1 MKTITRSNNW
11 TDMVL
16 WVLLGLFLV
25 FMTDGAQ
32 AGGAQAGAGAI
43 AGSSAGAGAV
53 IDQRNYASH
62 EVADFGDRVPDTIAP
77 SYPSTYNC
85 ALGVGLA
92 GSISGF
98 GIGGGGHYESD
109 PCNIRED
116 AVMAARLGE
125 KAVAIELMCQSFRYY
140 KANRALR
147 HNNTIGVCTA
157 NEEYDDELAKERRQV
172 AVAKDPDR
180 QAFSTM
186 EGWQVD

>member
-1 MKTITRSNNW
+1 
-11 TDMVL
+11 
-16 WVLLGLFLV
+16 
-25 FMTDGAQ
+25 MTDGAQ
-32 AGGAQAGAGAI
+32 AGPGSYAGAGAQ
-43 AGSSAGAGAV
+43 SGAMAV
-53 IDQRNYASH
+53 LDQRSNVRNEA
-62 EVADFGDRVPDTIAP
+62 ADFGDRVPDTYAP

-85 ALGVGLA
+85 ALGVGIA

-125 KAVAIELMCQSFRYY
+125 RAVAIELMCQSFRYY

-147 HNNTIGVCTA
+147 HNNTVGICTA
-157 NEEYDDELAKERRQV
+157 NAEYDDKLAKDRRQV
-172 AVAKDPDR
+172 AAAKDPER

-186 EGWQVD
+186 DGWQVD